1 MLLMSIIV
9 QILGVHTYT
18 VFIYLISVIIP
29 QNHFQFRSQHLF
41 GTEMVFTHNHHFN
54 WESYFDPPETVFNFG
69 VTVARTTRFGK
80 TIYEA
85 IFLDYWPTGKV
96 IKSRDTSMN

>member
-9 QILGVHTYT
+9 QISSVHTYT
-18 VFIYLISVIIP
+18 VFIYLISFIIP

-69 VTVARTTRFGK
+69 VTARDSEKQFMKQFFSTTGRREK
-80 TIYEA
+80 
-85 IFLDYWPTGKV
+85 
-96 IKSRDTSMN
+96 